1 MGSECKAKSG
11 VLQLDFGNP
20 GTFGLM
26 SDGTQEIWRV
36 AGKDVT
42 KSLLLLL
49 HVRAGLHF
57 FQVGSVTE
65 SGTRV
70 EVGVKVQPVAGVQG
84 GVEVQLV
91 VGVQGGGGGG
101 GGESVAGRRAV
112 GLRLRG

>member
-1 MGSECKAKSG
+1 M
-11 VLQLDFGNP
+11 
-20 GTFGLM
+20 
-26 SDGTQEIWRV
+26 
-36 AGKDVT
+36 AGKDIT

-49 HVRAGLHF
+49 HVRAGLDLHL

-65 SGTRV
+65 SGTGV
-70 EVGVKVQPVAGVQG
+70 EVGVEVQP
-84 GVEVQLV
+84 V

>member
-1 MGSECKAKSG
+1 MRQILGSDCRKMSG

-20 GTFGLM
+20 RTFGLM
-26 SDGTQEIWRV
+26 SDGTQKIWRV
-36 AGKDVT
+36 AGKDIT

-49 HVRAGLHF
+49 HVRAGLDLHL

-70 EVGVKVQPVAGVQG
+70 EVGVEVQP
-84 GVEVQLV
+84 V

>member
-1 MGSECKAKSG
+1 M
-11 VLQLDFGNP
+11 
-20 GTFGLM
+20 
-26 SDGTQEIWRV
+26 
-36 AGKDVT
+36 AGKDIT

-49 HVRAGLHF
+49 HVRAGLDLHL

-70 EVGVKVQPVAGVQG
+70 EVGVEVQPV
-84 GVEVQLV
+84 VE
-91 VGVQGGGGGG
+91 VQGGGGGC

>member
-1 MGSECKAKSG
+1 MLGSDCKKTPG

-26 SDGTQEIWRV
+26 SDGTQKIWRV
-36 AGKDVT
+36 AGKDIT
-42 KSLLLLL
+42 KSLPLLL
-49 HVRAGLHF
+49 HVRAGLDLHL

-70 EVGVKVQPVAGVQG
+70 QG
-84 GVEVQLV
+84 GVEVQPV
-91 VGVQGGGGGG
+91 VVVQGGVEVQGGGGGG

>member
-1 MGSECKAKSG
+1 MLGSDCKKTPG

-26 SDGTQEIWRV
+26 SDGTQKIWRV
-36 AGKDVT
+36 AGKDIT

-49 HVRAGLHF
+49 HVRAGLDLHL

-70 EVGVKVQPVAGVQG
+70 EVGVEVQP
-84 GVEVQLV
+84 V

>member
-1 MGSECKAKSG
+1 M
-11 VLQLDFGNP
+11 
-20 GTFGLM
+20 
-26 SDGTQEIWRV
+26 

-70 EVGVKVQPVAGVQG
+70 EVGVEVQP
-84 GVEVQLV
+84 V
-91 VGVQGGGGGG
+91 VGVQGGGDGG

-112 GLRLRG
+112 GLRLSR

>member
-1 MGSECKAKSG
+1 M
-11 VLQLDFGNP
+11 
-20 GTFGLM
+20 
-26 SDGTQEIWRV
+26 
-36 AGKDVT
+36 AGKDIT

-49 HVRAGLHF
+49 HVRAGLDLHL

-70 EVGVKVQPVAGVQG
+70 EVGVEVQP
-84 GVEVQLV
+84 V
-91 VGVQGGGGGG
+91 VGVQDGGGGG

>member
-26 SDGTQEIWRV
+26 SDGTQKIWRV
-36 AGKDVT
+36 AGKDIT

-49 HVRAGLHF
+49 HVRAGLDLHL

-65 SGTRV
+65 SGTGV
-70 EVGVKVQPVAGVQG
+70 EV

>member
-1 MGSECKAKSG
+1 MSG

-36 AGKDVT
+36 AGKDIT

-49 HVRAGLHF
+49 HVRAGLDLHL

-65 SGTRV
+65 SGTGV
-70 EVGVKVQPVAGVQG
+70 EVGVEVQP
-84 GVEVQLV
+84 V
-91 VGVQGGGGGG
+91 VGVQDGGGGG

>member
-1 MGSECKAKSG
+1 MGSDCRKMSG

-26 SDGTQEIWRV
+26 SDGTQKIWRV
-36 AGKDVT
+36 AGKDIT

-49 HVRAGLHF
+49 HVRAGLDLHL
-57 FQVGSVTE
+57 FQVGRVTE
-65 SGTRV
+65 SGT
-70 EVGVKVQPVAGVQG
+70 
-84 GVEVQLV
+84 GVEVKPV

-112 GLRLRG
+112 GLRLSR

>member
-1 MGSECKAKSG
+1 M
-11 VLQLDFGNP
+11 
-20 GTFGLM
+20 
-26 SDGTQEIWRV
+26 
-36 AGKDVT
+36 AGKDIT

-49 HVRAGLHF
+49 HVRAGLDLHL

-70 EVGVKVQPVAGVQG
+70 EVGVEVQP
-84 GVEVQLV
+84 V